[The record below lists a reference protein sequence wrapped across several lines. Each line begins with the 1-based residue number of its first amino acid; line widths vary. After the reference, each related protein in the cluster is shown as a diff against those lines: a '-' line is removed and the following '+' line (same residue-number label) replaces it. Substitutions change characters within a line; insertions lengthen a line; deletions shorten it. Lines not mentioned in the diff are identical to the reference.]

1 MEVGHKQIQLINL
14 VKNFIKD
21 LETSNIKSSLSGI
34 CYFTAFGETP
44 GYAKLKF
51 WIHGWFSLLKFFTI
65 FLKDILTIA
74 KYAEYIE
81 ISNQN
86 KKNHYDVLVLSWSFK
101 ENFREDGSF
110 QDRYFNENSNKLPN
124 SYWLLI
130 SMDDFVPENLNNN
143 ITIIKRKKGIFNYNI
158 FAFIKIVI
166 NTLINCKFSP
176 RKTFHYLSFHSH
188 LARQFS
194 IPVKKELKKNN
205 YKALLLPYEGQL
217 FQLTSILE
225 AKKINKNIKTIGF
238 LPNLLTPLPCDF
250 VNRPGTPDHLLVHG
264 ESQIEIL
271 NSKLGWPKDKL
282 ILIESLYYR
291 LNVDRSLS
299 QKIFTPYM
307 IHNKDI
313 FIDEFKKLL
322 SSSKTN
328 SLPKF
333 DVKIH
338 PPSAW
343 LGAKKH
349 INLKKRL
356 EEVME
361 IFKDRFSDNP
371 SKKNI
376 SIFFG
381 VTAAMFE
388 ALEKG
393 IDVIQICSDPIF
405 DSYNEKI
412 WTNLKVQRISHY
424 TFRYSL
430 ILPGKYIFVGSR
442 NRTLHQTIKM
452 LY

>member
-1 MEVGHKQIQLINL
+1 MEVGDKQIQLINS
-14 VKNFIKD
+14 VKNFLKN
-21 LETSNIKSSLSGI
+21 LESSNIKSSLSGI

-51 WIHGWFSLLKFFTI
+51 WLDGWFSLLNFFKI
-65 FLKDILTIA
+65 FLKDVLAIA
-74 KYAEYIE
+74 KYTEYIE
-81 ISNQN
+81 VNNRNSVNN
-86 KKNHYDVLVLSWSFK
+86 YDILVLSWAFK
-101 ENFREDGSF
+101 ENFQEDGSF

-130 SMDDFVPENLNNN
+130 SMDDYVPENLSNN
-143 ITIIKRKKGIFNYNI
+143 ITIIKRKKGIFEYNI
-158 FAFIKIVI
+158 FSFIKILI
-166 NTLINCKFSP
+166 TTLINCRFSP
-176 RKTFHYLSFHSH
+176 RKIFHYFSFHSH
-188 LARQFS
+188 LAKQLS
-194 IPVKKELKKNN
+194 APVKKELKKNN
-205 YKALLLPYEGQL
+205 YRALLLPYEGQL

-225 AKKINKNIKTIGF
+225 AKKINQNITTIGF

-250 VNRPGTPDHLLVHG
+250 IHRSGTPDLLLVHG

-271 NSKLGWPKDKL
+271 NSKLGWPKNKL
-282 ILIESLYYR
+282 LLIESLYYR
-291 LNVDRSLS
+291 SNKDKSLS
-299 QKIFTPYM
+299 KKIFTPYM

-313 FIDEFKKLL
+313 FINEFKQLL
-322 SSSKTN
+322 SSSPTN
-328 SLPKF
+328 SFPKF
-333 DVKIH
+333 DVRIH
-338 PPSAW
+338 PPSIW
-343 LGAKKH
+343 LKAKKH
-349 INLKKRL
+349 INLKKKL
-356 EEVME
+356 EEIME
-361 IFKDRFSDNP
+361 IYKDRFSDHP

-393 IDVIQICSDPIF
+393 IEVIQICSDPVF

-412 WTNLKVQRISHY
+412 WTNLKVQRLSEY

-430 ILPGKYIFVGSR
+430 ILPGKYIFVGNR